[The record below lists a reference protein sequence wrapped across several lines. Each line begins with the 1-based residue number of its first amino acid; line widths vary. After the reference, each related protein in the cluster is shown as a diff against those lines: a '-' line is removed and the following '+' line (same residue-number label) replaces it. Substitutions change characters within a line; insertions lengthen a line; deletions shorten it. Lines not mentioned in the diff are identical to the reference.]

1 MGPTDVGV
9 QTAQLLEYTATLL
22 TLVGGPV
29 LTVPTQGVHSL
40 STRVRYRYSILNRS
54 RSLRFFFLINT
65 MHKSI
70 IFNSFISNVR
80 VSVSLFTL
88 VNTHFMQV

>member
-40 STRVRYRYSILNRS
+40 STKVRYRYSILHRS
-54 RSLRFFFLINT
+54 KTIKKNFLINT
-65 MHKSI
+65 LHKSI
-70 IFNSFISNVR
+70 IIISFILNV
-80 VSVSLFTL
+80 
-88 VNTHFMQV
+88 

>member
-1 MGPTDVGV
+1 MSPTDVGV

-40 STRVRYRYSILNRS
+40 STEVRYRYSILHRS
-54 RSLRFFFLINT
+54 KTIKNYFLINSLH
-65 MHKSI
+65 MSI
-70 IFNSFISNVR
+70 FIISFILNV
-80 VSVSLFTL
+80 
-88 VNTHFMQV
+88 